1 MSPISKILGGCRTL
15 MAKAVTNATATG
27 AGIDRRGGI
36 HKIFPVSESLARFVG
51 QSEVSF
57 STAMEKVEQ
66 YTDDH
71 NLWNPENIEE
81 ILCDDNL
88 KTIFD
93 GQDKVVGVREMT
105 ELLLRHFPNVR
116 TMSAKVKATGGGTI
130 EKWGFNDI
138 VKVSEPLARFVGQSE
153 ISFDAALR
161 KLLDYAF
168 DHKLVDEGVTLL
180 EFPWI
185 TKCSKWRIRCDD
197 TLKTI
202 LDGKDKVVNKE
213 LSSLLMQHFLDS
225 SLHS

>member
-1 MSPISKILGGCRTL
+1 
-15 MAKAVTNATATG
+15 
-27 AGIDRRGGI
+27 
-36 HKIFPVSESLARFVG
+36 
-51 QSEVSF
+51 
-57 STAMEKVEQ
+57 
-66 YTDDH
+66 
-71 NLWNPENIEE
+71 
-81 ILCDDNL
+81 L

-180 EFPWI
+180 EFPWVSFF
-185 TKCSKWRIRCDD
+185 TF
-197 TLKTI
+197 
-202 LDGKDKVVNKE
+202 
-213 LSSLLMQHFLDS
+213 LMIS
-225 SLHS
+225 SLHVYAFRDWSL